1 MKEKW
6 IKYSKWYQKRER
18 EGKSKQRS
26 NQRNGCNT
34 NHKTRCWTNNIEIK
48 IFLWNLINIIK

>member
-6 IKYSKWYQKRER
+6 IKLSKR

-34 NHKTRCWTNNIEIK
+34 NHKKRCWTNNIEIK
-48 IFLWNLINIIK
+48 VFLLNLINIIK